1 MLKIK
6 DDVDMEEV
14 EQFLLARGFYHC
26 YGTLRN
32 HKHFKVCKNKHL
44 LPLNGGGHE
53 RFDVVYELTKADFIE
68 KVEE

>member
-14 EQFLLARGFYHC
+14 EQFLLARGFYNY